1 MNISDIYQNAAL
13 AKESRRDAFIKCGI
27 SIIYCISA
35 SLALEV
41 RGRGDYAVFFVL
53 FCFLRGIQGA
63 SYLILGSFWAFF
75 KIVAS

>member
-1 MNISDIYQNAAL
+1 MNRSDIYQNTAL
-13 AKESRRDAFIKCGI
+13 AKESRCDAFIKC
-27 SIIYCISA
+27 IILIFHCISA

-41 RGRGDYAVFFVL
+41 KGRGLYAVFW
-53 FCFLRGIQGA
+53 GEIQGA

>member
-1 MNISDIYQNAAL
+1 MSISDIYQNAAL

-41 RGRGDYAVFFVL
+41 RGRGDYAVFFF
-53 FCFLRGIQGA
+53 FCFLEGIQGA
-63 SYLILGSFWAFF
+63 S
-75 KIVAS
+75 